1 MSWQSPG
8 HDRSNHPKYP
18 NHPNDI
24 SAAVSQTSGDTGL
37 FTPELILGDDAIPPF
52 PGWQS
57 STSGNG
63 YPAPNIAAPTEGR
76 PAPPPSGLAHQAVM
90 AGDLAGVGAHLF
102 NSQLHATGDAGY
114 VSPALSVVLEGGQ
127 GQRPRQ
133 RRPRARAPAPQ
144 EWEYHKYAI
153 CYWYMHKNHTLA
165 ATMVKM
171 KTLYRFIATEKMY
184 KDKFKQW
191 EWSKNVTKKITAHIP
206 KINRRSPNFDLIGF
220 NNLKLPVERL
230 KNMKPL
236 CRASGEGGSSIQ
248 EDCPTLDGSTYET
261 ATFSGITDNDS
272 NLENLHGTNGAC
284 ADATENLCRSL
295 DEGLCHIN
303 LTSEIHSRVQEITKA
318 IDEDCCNYE
327 EAESTLKDALS
338 CYNYYL
344 SPVHRKTQD
353 AGHMLASVFVKR
365 RRIGEANCI
374 LDWMTKK
381 HGGATSCSSKIVAHV
396 LRVITF
402 LRRTRRDGEAD
413 LFTLRLLKNHR
424 GPEARHFLLQN
435 SFIPCIRSNERIEDL
450 LALSEPDELT
460 TMFGILKD
468 LSKDPNNHA
477 LLQDLLSQYI
487 RKCDQLRL
495 EHLAIR
501 SRCILATILAESD
514 DFGRAILIVEESEQL
529 LKHQPSLEPSTF
541 ELTKRVAFTFFEVN
555 DIEACFRVL
564 GSGLKKMD
572 IQEFNGRRS
581 DYRTAVCSFLIST
594 ANEFHNKCECDHS
607 RAWMN
612 QVYSRFETMLGKNH
626 EFTKQVE
633 EAMETCDLDR
643 LTSSLLR
650 MKLDD

>member
-1 MSWQSPG
+1 MTWQSPG
-8 HDRSNHPKYP
+8 HDHSDHPKYP
-18 NHPNDI
+18 NHPNEF

-52 PGWQS
+52 PDWQS
-57 STSGNG
+57 PTPGNEHST
-63 YPAPNIAAPTEGR
+63 PNNAAPTEGR
-76 PAPPPSGLAHQAVM
+76 PASPPSGPAHQAVM

-102 NSQLHATGDAGY
+102 NSQLTGDAGY
-114 VSPALSVVLEGGQ
+114 VSPALSVVLEGNQ

-133 RRPRARAPAPQ
+133 RKPRARAPAPQ
-144 EWEYHKYAI
+144 EWEYHKTHI
-153 CYWYMHKNHTLA
+153 WSLYMQKNFTLA
-165 ATMVKM
+165 ATMVEM
-171 KTLYRFIATEKMY
+171 KTVHRFYATDKMY

-191 EWSKNVTKKITAHIP
+191 KWSKNMTKNLTACIP
-206 KINRRSPNFDLIGF
+206 NVNRGF
-220 NNLKLPVERL
+220 RKLDFLRLNNLKWPMERI

-236 CRASGEGGSSIQ
+236 CRASGEGGSSLL

-272 NLENLHGTNGAC
+272 NLENLRGTDGAC

-303 LTSEIHSRVQEITKA
+303 LTSEIHSRVQEVTKA
-318 IDEDCCNYE
+318 FDEVTCNYE

-338 CYNYYL
+338 CYNYHL
-344 SPVHRKTQD
+344 SPVHPKTQD
-353 AGHMLASVFVKR
+353 AGHMLAFLFVKT
-365 RRIGEANCI
+365 RRIGDANCI
-374 LDWMTKK
+374 LDWMTNK
-381 HGGATSCSSKIVAHV
+381 HGGTTSCSSKIVAHV
-396 LRVITF
+396 LRVIAF

-450 LALSEPDELT
+450 LAQSEPDELT
-460 TMFGILKD
+460 TMFNILKD

-477 LLQDLLSQYI
+477 LLQDLLSHYI
-487 RKCDQLRL
+487 GKCDQLRL

-501 SRCILATILAESD
+501 SRCILATILAESHQLE
-514 DFGRAILIVEESEQL
+514 RALHTAEESEQL
-529 LKHQPSLEPSTF
+529 LKHQPSMEPSTF
-541 ELTKRVAFTFFEVN
+541 ELTKRVAFTFFEI

-564 GSGLKKMD
+564 GSVLQNMD
-572 IQEFNGRRS
+572 VEKFNDSGS
-581 DYRTAVCSFLIST
+581 GYRILVCEFLIST
-594 ANEFHNKCECDHS
+594 ASEFHNRRECDQS

-612 QVYSRFETMLGKNH
+612 QVYSRFDILFGDNH
-626 EFTKQVE
+626 EFTKRVKGT
-633 EAMETCDLDR
+633 METCDMDR
-643 LTSSLLR
+643 LMSSLLR